1 VTSIGRIIIV
11 GPASPAAL
19 SSHLSGADSQRAA
32 AIKGMGQGT
41 GAGTGAEPVSAL
53 VMALLERGFAVDL
66 VALTPHVTD
75 LQHLSGPGLDV
86 RIGPYRKRARYRAR
100 DFFAAERRAVS
111 DLLAFASG
119 DIVHAHWT
127 YEFALSC
134 ERERRPVLVT
144 AHDAPLT
151 VLRLHRDA
159 YRLARTILAYRARL
173 GIRTMSAVSP
183 YLAYRWRREMAYRRP
198 IKVVPNISDG
208 LPVVAPHTTRTHRL
222 VLDVTQDDDRKNVA
236 SLIRAFSEVRRLRP
250 DAALRLVG
258 PGLSPTDRL
267 AGWARANGLD
277 AAVEFVGPV
286 AHSAI
291 PYHLA
296 EADVFAHVSL
306 EESYGV
312 SVCEAMHAALPV
324 IGGQQSGAIP
334 WTLDEGRCGLLV
346 DVRDPGAMAEGILRL
361 FANPGL
367 ATELGQAARNRAVTT
382 FSADA
387 VVRGYLDA
395 YATAI
400 QEQAPVKGT
409 RSSGQRRTA
418 GSPWTLPP

>member
-1 VTSIGRIIIV
+1 VTSIGRIIMV
-11 GPASPAAL
+11 GPASPAAF

-32 AIKGMGQGT
+32 AIKGK
-41 GAGTGAEPVSAL
+41 GAGPVNML

-66 VALTPHVTD
+66 ITLTPEVTD
-75 LQHLSGPGLDV
+75 LQHLSGPALDV
-86 RIGPYRKRARYRAR
+86 RIGPYRKRARYRVR

-111 DLLAFASG
+111 DMLALASG

-127 YEFALSC
+127 YEFALAC
-134 ERERRPVLVT
+134 EHERRPVLVT

-151 VLRLHRDA
+151 ILRLQRDA

-183 YLAYRWRREMAYRRP
+183 YLAHRWRREMAYRRP
-198 IKVVPNISDG
+198 IKVVPNISVG
-208 LPVVAPHTTRTHRL
+208 LPVLTPPATKAYRL
-222 VLDVTQDDDRKNVA
+222 VLDVTEDDAFRNVP

-250 DAALRLVG
+250 DAVLRLVG

-277 AAVEFVGPV
+277 ASVEFVGPV
-286 AHSAI
+286 VHSAI

-306 EESYGV
+306 EESFGLG
-312 SVCEAMHAALPV
+312 VCEAMHAALPV
-324 IGGQQSGAIP
+324 IGGQGSGGIP

-346 DVRDPGAMAEGILRL
+346 DVRDPEAIAEGILRL
-361 FANPGL
+361 FADPGL
-367 ATELGQAARNRAVTT
+367 ATELGKAAKSRVVTT

-395 YATAI
+395 YAAAV
-400 QEQAPVKGT
+400 QEQAPAKPP
-409 RSSGQRRTA
+409 RSSGQRPT
-418 GSPWTLPP
+418 G

>member
-11 GPASPAAL
+11 GPGSPAAL
-19 SSHLSGADSQRAA
+19 SSHLSGADSKRAA
-32 AIKGMGQGT
+32 AIKGLGGGT
-41 GAGTGAEPVSAL
+41 GGEPVSAL

-66 VALTPHVTD
+66 ITLTPDVTD

-86 RIGPYRKRARYRAR
+86 RIGPYRKRGRYRAR

-111 DLLAFASG
+111 DLLALASG

-127 YEFALSC
+127 YEFALPC
-134 ERERRPVLVT
+134 EHERRPVLVT

-151 VLRLHRDA
+151 ILRLQRDA

-183 YLAYRWRREMAYRRP
+183 YLADRWRREMAYRRP

-208 LPVVAPHTTRTHRL
+208 LPVVSPRTTRAHRL
-222 VLDVTQDDDRKNVA
+222 VLDVADQTDRKNVA

-250 DAALRLVG
+250 DAVLRLVG

-277 AAVEFVGPV
+277 TAVEFVGKV
-286 AHSAI
+286 SHSAI
-291 PYHLA
+291 PHHFT
-296 EADVFAHVSL
+296 EADVFAHSAV
-306 EESYGV
+306 EEAHPV
-312 SVCEAMHAALPV
+312 SVCEAMHAGLPIV
-324 IGGQQSGAIP
+324 GGHHSGGVP

-346 DVRDPGAMAEGILRL
+346 DVRDPGAIAEGILRL
-361 FANPGL
+361 FADPEL
-367 ATELGQAARNRAVTT
+367 ATELGQAAKSRAVTT
-382 FSADA
+382 FSSDA

-400 QEQAPVKGT
+400 QEQAPV
-409 RSSGQRRTA
+409 RSPRLCRPAAHSG
-418 GSPWTLPP
+418 

>member
-1 VTSIGRIIIV
+1 MTSIGRIIIV

-19 SSHLSGADSQRAA
+19 SSYLSGADSQRAA
-32 AIKGMGQGT
+32 AIKDIGGGD
-41 GAGTGAEPVSAL
+41 GGEPVSAL
-53 VMALLERGFAVDL
+53 VTALLERGFAVDL
-66 VALTPHVTD
+66 IALTEDVTD
-75 LQHLSGPGLDV
+75 LQHLSGPGLDI
-86 RIGPYRKRARYRAR
+86 RIGPYRKRGRYRAR

-183 YLAYRWRREMAYRRP
+183 YLAYHWGREMAYRRP
-198 IKVVPNISDG
+198 IIVVPNISDG
-208 LPVVAPHTTRTHRL
+208 LPVVAPRTTRAHPL
-222 VLDVTQDDDRKNVA
+222 VLDVADQNDRKNVA
-236 SLIRAFSEVRRLRP
+236 SLIRAFSEVRRVRP
-250 DAALRLVG
+250 DAVLRLVG

-267 AGWARANGLD
+267 AAWARVNGLD
-277 AAVEFVGPV
+277 AAVEFVGEV

-306 EESYGV
+306 EESHPV
-312 SVCEAMHAALPV
+312 SVCEAMHAGLPIV
-324 IGGQQSGAIP
+324 GGRHSGGVP

-346 DVRDPGAMAEGILRL
+346 DVRDPGAIAEGILRL

-367 ATELGQAARNRAVTT
+367 ATELGQAARNRAITT
-382 FSADA
+382 FGADA

-400 QEQAPVKGT
+400 QEQAPVKSP

>member
-1 VTSIGRIIIV
+1 
-11 GPASPAAL
+11 
-19 SSHLSGADSQRAA
+19 
-32 AIKGMGQGT
+32 M
-41 GAGTGAEPVSAL
+41 
-53 VMALLERGFAVDL
+53 
-66 VALTPHVTD
+66 
-75 LQHLSGPGLDV
+75 LDV
-86 RIGPYRKRARYRAR
+86 A
-100 DFFAAERRAVS
+100 DQ
-111 DLLAFASG
+111 
-119 DIVHAHWT
+119 T
-127 YEFALSC
+127 
-134 ERERRPVLVT
+134 
-144 AHDAPLT
+144 
-151 VLRLHRDA
+151 
-159 YRLARTILAYRARL
+159 
-173 GIRTMSAVSP
+173 
-183 YLAYRWRREMAYRRP
+183 
-198 IKVVPNISDG
+198 
-208 LPVVAPHTTRTHRL
+208 
-222 VLDVTQDDDRKNVA
+222 DRKNVA

-250 DAALRLVG
+250 DAVLRLVG

-277 AAVEFVGPV
+277 AAVEFVGEV

-306 EESYGV
+306 EESHPV
-312 SVCEAMHAALPV
+312 SVCEAMHAGLPIV
-324 IGGQQSGAIP
+324 GGRRSGGVP

-346 DVRDPGAMAEGILRL
+346 DVRDPGAIAEGILRL

-400 QEQAPVKGT
+400 QEQAPVKSP

>member
-1 VTSIGRIIIV
+1 MTSIGRIIIV

-32 AIKGMGQGT
+32 AIKDIGGGD
-41 GAGTGAEPVSAL
+41 GGEPVSAL
-53 VMALLERGFAVDL
+53 VTALLERGFAVDL
-66 VALTPHVTD
+66 VALTPDVTD

-86 RIGPYRKRARYRAR
+86 RIGPYRTRYRAR

-151 VLRLHRDA
+151 TLRLHRDA

-183 YLAYRWRREMAYRRP
+183 YLAHRWRREMAYRRP

-208 LPVVAPHTTRTHRL
+208 LPVAAARTTRAHPV
-222 VLDVTQDDDRKNVA
+222 VLDIADQGDRKNVA

-250 DAALRLVG
+250 NAVLRLVG

-286 AHSAI
+286 GHSAI

-296 EADVFAHVSL
+296 EADVFAHAAL
-306 EESYGV
+306 EEAHPVG
-312 SVCEAMHAALPV
+312 VCEAMHAGLPIV
-324 IGGQQSGAIP
+324 GGRRSGGVP

-346 DVRDPGAMAEGILRL
+346 DVRDPGAIAEGILRL
-361 FANPGL
+361 FANPGI

-382 FSADA
+382 FSAE
-387 VVRGYLDA
+387 RGRARLPGRVCHSHPG
-395 YATAI
+395 T
-400 QEQAPVKGT
+400 GT
-409 RSSGQRRTA
+409 R
-418 GSPWTLPP
+418 

>member
-1 VTSIGRIIIV
+1 MTSIGRIIIV
-11 GPASPAAL
+11 GPATPAVLSP
-19 SSHLSGADSQRAA
+19 HLSGADSQRAA
-32 AIKGMGQGT
+32 ALRGMGGN
-41 GAGTGAEPVSAL
+41 GGEPVSVL

-66 VALTPHVTD
+66 VTLTPEVTD
-75 LQHLSGPGLDV
+75 LQHLSGPALDV
-86 RIGPYRKRARYRAR
+86 RIGPYRKRARHRAR

-111 DLLAFASG
+111 ELLTLASG
-119 DIVHAHWT
+119 DVVHAHWT
-127 YEFALSC
+127 YESALSC

-151 VLRLHRDA
+151 ILRLYHDA

-208 LPVVAPHTTRTHRL
+208 LPVVPPRTRAHRL
-222 VLDVTQDDDRKNVA
+222 VLDVADQTDRKNVA

-250 DAALRLVG
+250 DAVLRLVG

-267 AGWARANGLD
+267 AGWARANRLD

-286 AHSAI
+286 VHSAI

-296 EADVFAHVSL
+296 EADVFAHAAV
-306 EESYGV
+306 EEAHPV
-312 SVCEAMHAALPV
+312 SVCEAMHAGLPIV
-324 IGGQQSGAIP
+324 GGRRSGGVP

-346 DVRDPGAMAEGILRL
+346 DVRDPGAIAEGVLRL
-361 FANPGL
+361 FADPGL
-367 ATELGQAARNRAVTT
+367 ATELGQAARSRAVTT
-382 FSADA
+382 FGVDE

-400 QEQAPVKGT
+400 QEQAPAKPP
-409 RSSGQRRTA
+409 RSSGQRCT
-418 GSPWTLPP
+418 G

>member
-1 VTSIGRIIIV
+1 MTSIGRIIIV

-32 AIKGMGQGT
+32 AIKGR
-41 GAGTGAEPVSAL
+41 GAGPVNVL

-66 VALTPHVTD
+66 ITLTPDVTD
-75 LQHLSGPGLDV
+75 LQHLSGPALDV

-111 DLLAFASG
+111 DLLALASG

-127 YEFALSC
+127 YEFALAC

-151 VLRLHRDA
+151 ILGLYHDA

-183 YLAYRWRREMAYRRP
+183 YLAHRWRREMAYRRP

-208 LPVVAPHTTRTHRL
+208 LPVVAACTTRAYRL
-222 VLDVTQDDDRKNVA
+222 VLDVTEGDDFRNVP

-250 DAALRLVG
+250 DAVLRLVG

-267 AGWARANGLD
+267 AGWASANGLD

-296 EADVFAHVSL
+296 QADVFAHVSL
-306 EESYGV
+306 EESHGV

-324 IGGQQSGAIP
+324 IGGQRSGAIP

-346 DVRDPGAMAEGILRL
+346 DVRDPGAIAVGILRL

-367 ATELGQAARNRAVTT
+367 AAELGQAARNRAVTT
-382 FSADA
+382 FGADA
-387 VVRGYLDA
+387 VLRGYLDA

-400 QEQAPVKGT
+400 QEQAPAKIP
-409 RSSGQRRTA
+409 RSSGERRTA

>member
-1 VTSIGRIIIV
+1 MTSIGRIIIV

-19 SSHLSGADSQRAA
+19 SSYLSGADSQRAA
-32 AIKGMGQGT
+32 AIKDIGGGD
-41 GAGTGAEPVSAL
+41 GGEPVSAL
-53 VMALLERGFAVDL
+53 VTALLERGFAVDL
-66 VALTPHVTD
+66 IALTEDVTD
-75 LQHLSGPGLDV
+75 LQHLSGPGLDI
-86 RIGPYRKRARYRAR
+86 RIGPYRKRGRYRAR

-183 YLAYRWRREMAYRRP
+183 YLAYHWGREMAYRRP
-198 IKVVPNISDG
+198 IIVVPNISHG
-208 LPVVAPHTTRTHRL
+208 LPVVAPRTTRAQPL
-222 VLDVTQDDDRKNVA
+222 VLDVADQNDRKNVA
-236 SLIRAFSEVRRLRP
+236 SLIRAFSEVRRVRP
-250 DAALRLVG
+250 DAVLRLVG

-267 AGWARANGLD
+267 AAWARVNGLD
-277 AAVEFVGPV
+277 AAVEFVGEV

-306 EESYGV
+306 EESHPV
-312 SVCEAMHAALPV
+312 SVCEAIQCRAPHSRWPPFRR
-324 IGGQQSGAIP
+324 GS
-334 WTLDEGRCGLLV
+334 V
-346 DVRDPGAMAEGILRL
+346 D
-361 FANPGL
+361 
-367 ATELGQAARNRAVTT
+367 AR
-382 FSADA
+382 
-387 VVRGYLDA
+387 
-395 YATAI
+395 
-400 QEQAPVKGT
+400 
-409 RSSGQRRTA
+409 
-418 GSPWTLPP
+418 